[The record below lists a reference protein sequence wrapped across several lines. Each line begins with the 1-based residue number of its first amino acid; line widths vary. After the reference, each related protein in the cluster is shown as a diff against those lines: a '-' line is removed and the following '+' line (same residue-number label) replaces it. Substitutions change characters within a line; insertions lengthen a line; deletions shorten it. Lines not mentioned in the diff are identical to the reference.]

1 MNLFDILQS
10 AGGGEA
16 FKALAGQYGMS
27 EDEVR
32 RAAEALLPA
41 FSMGVRQG
49 TASPTDLMAFLRG
62 LATGD
67 FARAYADPTALFG
80 KRRSDAES
88 ALQMLFGS
96 AAIAEAVSKQASL
109 FSGLAE
115 DKLRALMAPLAALAL
130 GGLAEQASTVNP
142 LLDAMLKQFGAAA
155 APSASK
161 PKGPLDRLE
170 EEQARREAEAS
181 GIADIQLVQ
190 QQLIDSGLAAF
201 QAGTLAWQQAMSDMM
216 KGVAR
221 GGAAGEPHTQFSAR
235 DLFGEMFDSGVKFS
249 ETYRREMEALVQQ
262 IGQPALRR

>member
-1 MNLFDILQS
+1 MNLFELLQS

-49 TASPTDLMAFLRG
+49 TASPPDLMAFLRL

-67 FARAYADPTALFG
+67 FTRAYSDPSILF
-80 KRRSDAES
+80 RARPSDADK
-88 ALQMLFGS
+88 ALQVLFGS
-96 AAIAEAVSKQASL
+96 AAVAEAVSKQASL

-115 DKLRALMAPLAALAL
+115 EKLRALMAPLAALAL
-130 GGLAEQASTVNP
+130 GGLAKRASTANP
-142 LLDAMLKQFGAAA
+142 MLDARLTQFGAATA
-155 APSASK
+155 TSASK

-181 GIADIQLVQ
+181 GIADIQRAQ
-190 QQLIDSGLAAF
+190 EQLIDSGLAAF
-201 QAGTLAWQQAMSDMM
+201 QAGTSAWQQAMSDMM
-216 KGVAR
+216 KGAAK
-221 GGAAGEPHTQFSAR
+221 GAASGEPGIQFSGR
-235 DLFGEMFDSGVKFS
+235 DLFGEMFDSGVQLS
-249 ETYRREMEALVQQ
+249 ETYRRGMEALVQRMA
-262 IGQPALRR
+262 PPSRK